1 LVVKEANA
9 IGVAYMRAQLLKEPY
24 RSDLSNVINSYAQVR
39 RSTGGLAGPSQLA
52 AQDHSEALQP
62 LVWQVTAAAVRTSD
76 APALANFLV
85 QSVTRMIE
93 VEGQRKAAL
102 DALMP
107 PAVLQ
112 RSGSHALNPEG
123 GRLAG
128 QPGQG

>member
-1 LVVKEANA
+1 
-9 IGVAYMRAQLLKEPY
+9 
-24 RSDLSNVINSYAQVR
+24 
-39 RSTGGLAGPSQLA
+39 
-52 AQDHSEALQP
+52 
-62 LVWQVTAAAVRTSD
+62 VWQVTAAAVRTSD

-112 RSGSHALNPEG
+112 RTGSHALNPEG

>member
-1 LVVKEANA
+1 LAVKEANA

-24 RSDLSNVINSYAQVR
+24 RSDLSNVIISYAQVR
-39 RSTGGLAGPSQLA
+39 RSTGELAGPSQLA

-76 APALANFLV
+76 APA
-85 QSVTRMIE
+85 
-93 VEGQRKAAL
+93 
-102 DALMP
+102 